1 MITDLGL
8 IICGAL
14 PILTIAVAMILYN
27 LFLVFRWD
35 KTTGTVIG
43 YKSSRSNRGGVTHA
57 EVVEFQGP
65 NGQTIQFTE
74 KAYLGRFIFREGQ
87 TVKVSYN
94 PDKPTSAR
102 VNKFT
107 TLYLAPTILVMVG
120 LGMILFSLPMFNGT
134 MQKLLDF
141 LTNLLDKLPW
151 WL

>member
-1 MITDLGL
+1 MTNLGL

-14 PILTIAVAMILYN
+14 PVLTIAVCMILYN
-27 LFLVFRWD
+27 LFVVLRWE

-43 YKSSRSNRGGVTHA
+43 YKSSRSSKSGVTHA

-74 KAYLGRFIFREGQ
+74 KAYLSRFIFREGQ
-87 TVKVSYN
+87 TVKVLYN
-94 PDKPTSAR
+94 PNKPTSAR

-107 TLYLAPTILVMVG
+107 TLYLAPIILTIVG
-120 LGMILFSLPMFNGT
+120 IGMTLFSLPMFNGV
-134 MQKLLDF
+134 MQKFLDF
-141 LTNLLDKLPW
+141 LLNIVNKLPW

>member
-1 MITDLGL
+1 MTNLGL

-14 PILTIAVAMILYN
+14 PVLAIAVCMILYN
-27 LFLVFRWD
+27 LFVVLRWE

-43 YKSSRSNRGGVTHA
+43 YKSSRSSKGGVIHA

-74 KAYLGRFIFREGQ
+74 KAYLSRFIFREGQ
-87 TVKVSYN
+87 TVKVLYN

-107 TLYLAPTILVMVG
+107 TLYLAPMILTIVG
-120 LGMILFSLPMFNGT
+120 IGLTLFSLPMFNGV

-141 LTNLLDKLPW
+141 LLNIVNKLPW

>member
-1 MITDLGL
+1 MTNLGL

-14 PILTIAVAMILYN
+14 PVLTIAVCMILYN
-27 LFLVFRWD
+27 LFIVLRWE

-43 YKSSRSNRGGVTHA
+43 YKSSRSSRGGVTHA
-57 EVVEFQGP
+57 EVVEFQAP
-65 NGQTIQFTE
+65 SGQTIQFTE
-74 KAYLGRFIFREGQ
+74 KAYMSRYIFNEGQ
-87 TVKVSYN
+87 TVNVLYN

-107 TLYLAPTILVMVG
+107 TLYLAPMILTIIGIG
-120 LGMILFSLPMFNGT
+120 LTLFSLPMFNGV

-141 LTNLLDKLPW
+141 LMSLIDKIPA